1 MVLVALFSVFYIGKK
16 LYQKRYYS
24 QDKSMREN
32 RSTRGL
38 LQQQEMQFEI
48 AKEVAIDQ
56 EKVEKK
62 EKGT

>member
-1 MVLVALFSVFYIGKK
+1 
-16 LYQKRYYS
+16 
-24 QDKSMREN
+24 MREN